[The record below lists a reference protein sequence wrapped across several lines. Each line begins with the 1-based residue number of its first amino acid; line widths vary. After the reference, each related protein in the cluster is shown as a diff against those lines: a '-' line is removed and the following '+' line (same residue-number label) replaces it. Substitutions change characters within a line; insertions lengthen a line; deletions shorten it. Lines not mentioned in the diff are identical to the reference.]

1 MGVSS
6 SVDRESTD
14 SSAMHSSPK
23 SSISLSSTGSES
35 ISRSRS
41 PSNESIVCSTSR
53 DSSQSTLISRRFVS
67 YENENAI
74 ICIQRNNNRNR
85 SQSWSFRLVPKHTQT
100 TESSP
105 DKSFVVFGMCNKEFL
120 DSSAGHNHKWYGY
133 GYSVT
138 YCQGYKLAS
147 YVASFKVGAVVTIKY
162 NTKKRQISIWCDGMR
177 KKRFFNVEHHPLH
190 EFALTIKSYHYEY
203 AIQMMQ

>member
-1 MGVSS
+1 MGVFS

-100 TESSP
+100 TESSL
-105 DKSFVVFGMCNKEFL
+105 DKPFVVFGMCNKEFL

-138 YCQGYKLAS
+138 YCQGFKLTS
-147 YVASFKVGAVVTIKY
+147 YVTSFKVGSIITIKY
-162 NTKKRQISIWCDGMR
+162 NKEKRQITIWCDGKK
-177 KKRFFNVEHHPLH
+177 KKRFINVQHHPIH
-190 EFALTIKSYHYEY
+190 EYAFTIKSYSDEY
-203 AIQMMQ
+203 AIQMT